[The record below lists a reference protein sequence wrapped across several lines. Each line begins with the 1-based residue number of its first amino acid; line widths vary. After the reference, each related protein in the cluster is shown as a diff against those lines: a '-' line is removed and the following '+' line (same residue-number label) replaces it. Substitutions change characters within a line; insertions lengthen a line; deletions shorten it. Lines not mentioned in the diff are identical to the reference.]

1 MGTAHRPAR
10 PHIAGQSFL
19 AVTEVVKGRLPRAIA
34 LSLGSALALSGCT
47 FTFYLSQESVEKA
60 LLEGYQE
67 QTEITLDSVSCPEE
81 MVAKAGEIYECSG
94 ENADLSI
101 TFAVRPTGEGTD
113 IDWETAQIAMTGTAV
128 EDLLKVGIEEQIAV
142 TLDSIS
148 CPGEI
153 IAEAGHLYQ
162 CTVTAGDETAT
173 VVVEPTGEDTHFN
186 WSLKQSS

>member
-1 MGTAHRPAR
+1 MGTAHRPIR
-10 PHIAGQSFL
+10 PPIAGQSFH
-19 AVTEVVKGRLPRAIA
+19 AVAALVKGRLPSAIA
-34 LSLGSALALSGCT
+34 LSLGSTLALSGCT
-47 FTFYLSQESVEKA
+47 FTYYLSQDSVEKA

-67 QTEITLDSVSCPEE
+67 QTEISLDSVSCPEE
-81 MVAKAGEIYECSG
+81 MAATAGEVYKCSG
-94 ENADLSI
+94 ENAELSI

-113 IDWETAQIAMTGTAV
+113 IDWETSQIAMTGAAV
-128 EDLLKVGIEEQIAV
+128 EELLKAGIEEQIAIV
-142 TLDSIS
+142 LDSIS

-153 IAEAGHLYQ
+153 IAEAGQLYQ

>member
-1 MGTAHRPAR
+1 MGLRSRFQFQSISFQTLQTATELT
-10 PHIAGQSFL
+10 QS
-19 AVTEVVKGRLPRAIA
+19 RLPKAIA
-34 LSLGSALALSGCT
+34 LSLGSALALSSCT
-47 FTFYLSQESVEKA
+47 FTFSLSQESVEKA

-81 MVAKAGEIYECSG
+81 MTAKAGEVYECSG

-113 IDWETAQIAMTGTAV
+113 IEWETAQIAMAGTAV
-128 EDLLKVGIEEQIAV
+128 EELLKVGIEEQISV

-148 CPGEI
+148 CPSEI
-153 IAEAGHLYQ
+153 IAEAGQLYQ
-162 CTVTAGDETAT
+162 CTVTTGDETAT
-173 VVVEPTGEDTHFN
+173 VVIEPTGEDTHFN